1 MIKRNPNACFF
12 TACFFLTTAL
22 LSGCVATKHSGNAW
36 IVDVLTN
43 DVNVEA
49 MMLFTDLSDGAWKS
63 RFANY
68 RGQYHRL
75 IGALDALEMQVR
87 VRQQEADELA
97 GTDKDASNRSE
108 SPLELIR
115 GMLRTIREMRDIH
128 ATVGL
133 TAGEVEGLRRDW
145 SLYMYQ
151 KLLHLDRIDS

>member
-1 MIKRNPNACFF
+1 M
-12 TACFFLTTAL
+12 ACFFLTTAL

-49 MMLFTDLSDGAWKS
+49 MMLFTDLSDGARKS

-75 IGALDALEMQVR
+75 IGALDTLEMQVR
-87 VRQQEADELA
+87 VRQQEAGELA

-133 TAGEVEGLRRDW
+133 TVGEVEGLRRDW

-151 KLLHLDRIDS
+151 KLLHLDQIDS